1 MRGCLISF
9 VYIWL
14 CLYVV
19 GILMICGVRLG
30 GGWNAAL
37 GDYVC
42 WFVQNLFFHW
52 LSLECSYEMWR

>member
-30 GGWNAAL
+30 GGGNAAL

-42 WFVQNLFFHW
+42 WFVQNLFF
-52 LSLECSYEMWR
+52 SLVELRV